1 MERRRRDMRA
11 AVSKGRAIRG
21 PLAEA
26 RRAAP
31 FLLPGLVLV
40 ALFVILPIAL
50 NVVVSFSDYK
60 IMARRLEPAGFAN
73 YASVFGDSQGRLW
86 YALRN
91 NVLYSIAVTSVSMFL
106 GLVLAVLVNSV
117 SRGKVLVRT
126 LYYLPVVTSW
136 VIVGLVF
143 RYLFTNGRNGFIN
156 YAIVDLL
163 HLSKAYIPWLRQE
176 WTGNIAIWTLGVWK
190 TVGWVVVID
199 LAALQ
204 SIPRDFYEA
213 AQIEGAG
220 AAPRFFRITLPLL
233 NSTTFYIVVNLVI
246 GGFSVLLQVWF
257 LTQGDPNGKTSVL
270 TFFLYERTFDLFKFG
285 EGAAIGLVSAAVV
298 LAVTVVLQRLL
309 KPSETYL

>member
-1 MERRRRDMRA
+1 MSATVRARRSGRD
-11 AVSKGRAIRG
+11 
-21 PLAEA
+21 PFAEA

-40 ALFVILPIAL
+40 GLFVLFPMVL
-50 NVVVSFSDYK
+50 NVAVSFSDYK
-60 IMARRLEPAGFAN
+60 IMTRQLTPAGFAN
-73 YASVFGDSQGRLW
+73 YAKVFADSQGRLW

-91 NVLYSIAVTSVSMFL
+91 NILYSIVVTAISLFL
-106 GLVLAVLVNSV
+106 GLAFAVLINSV

-163 HLSKAYIPWLRQE
+163 HLSRTYIPWLRQE
-176 WTGNIAIWTLGVWK
+176 WTGNVAIWTLGIWK

-220 AAPRFFRITLPLL
+220 AIPRFFRITLPLM

-257 LTQGDPNGKTSVL
+257 LTTGDPNGKTSVL
-270 TFFLYERTFDLFKFG
+270 TYFLYERTFDLFKFG
-285 EGAAIGLVSAAVV
+285 EGAAIGLVSAVVV
-298 LAVTVVLQRLL
+298 LAVTVAFQKLL
-309 KPSETYL
+309 RPSESYL